1 MYLKDYCQVR
11 IDSNDPQNVAGEILV
26 KGEQV
31 MMGYYKNEKDTKA
44 VLDKDGWL
52 HTGDMGTLD
61 EDGTLN
67 IRGRCKTMIL
77 TDNGQNIYPEEIE
90 DKLNNMPL
98 VLESLVLEND
108 GKLYGLVVPDFE
120 TCEREGI
127 DRATL
132 EATMEENLKTLN
144 TQIAAYERLVSI
156 SIYPSEFEKTPKKSI
171 KRYLYN
177 ASKLGIK

>member
-1 MYLKDYCQVR
+1 
-11 IDSNDPQNVAGEILV
+11 
-26 KGEQV
+26 
-31 MMGYYKNEKDTKA
+31 
-44 VLDKDGWL
+44 
-52 HTGDMGTLD
+52 
-61 EDGTLN
+61 
-67 IRGRCKTMIL
+67 
-77 TDNGQNIYPEEIE
+77 
-90 DKLNNMPL
+90 MPL

-132 EATMEENLKTLN
+132 EATMQENLKVLN

-177 ASKLGIK
+177 VSTLGIK